1 MLMILK
7 CECVAHKGEKH
18 VPLKGGHRNPR
29 NGVSMELHQLGQAGW
44 ERLLEKGP
52 PTQHLQASHSSTAVS
67 LARSPPGALPP
78 ITGRWRRGGQAWTRK
93 KQQGSRVWREVICS
107 PDGVHVRPTGLGNSF
122 HKFLRKLNS
131 IIQTEFLRG
140 K

>member
-1 MLMILK
+1 MDQEEATGK
-7 CECVAHKGEKH
+7 QG
-18 VPLKGGHRNPR
+18 
-29 NGVSMELHQLGQAGW
+29 
-44 ERLLEKGP
+44 LEG
-52 PTQHLQASHSSTAVS
+52 
-67 LARSPPGALPP
+67 
-78 ITGRWRRGGQAWTRK
+78 
-93 KQQGSRVWREVICS
+93 EVICS